1 MTRPE
6 INAAIRLLDDYLL
19 ALDVKACRG
28 ELTLDDLD
36 ALKSFIQRIER
47 LASLAEILDDD
58 LRGGVRWRILKK
70 CKRAILC
77 G

>member
-1 MTRPE
+1 MGWKMTRPE

-58 LRGGVRWRILKK
+58 LRGEFGGKY
-70 CKRAILC
+70 
-77 G
+77 